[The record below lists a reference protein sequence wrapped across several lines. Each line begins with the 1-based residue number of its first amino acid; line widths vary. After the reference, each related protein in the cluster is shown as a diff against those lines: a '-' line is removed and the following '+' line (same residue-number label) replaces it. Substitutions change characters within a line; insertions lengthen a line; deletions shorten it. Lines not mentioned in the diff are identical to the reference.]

1 MNYLA
6 HIYLASH
13 SDEAM
18 LGALLGDFVKP
29 HSGEQFSAEIEADIV
44 THRKVDSFT
53 DSHPLV
59 LNAKSLFA
67 GPRRRYAGILLD
79 VFYDHLLALHWARY
93 SDVPLDTFIAR
104 FYAALTRRADILPAN
119 LARAAPYMIEQD
131 WLGSYLHY
139 EGVEIAIRR
148 ISTRLSK
155 NGDLLRDGL
164 ADLKANYGPIE
175 TGCHAFFPD
184 LIAFVAQRRRAQCV
198 PASNRPARPE
208 LTILL

>member
-13 SDEAM
+13 SDDAM

-29 HSGEQFSAEIEADIV
+29 HGGHRFSAETEAEIV

-53 DSHPLV
+53 DSHPIV
-59 LNAKSLFA
+59 LDAKALFA

-79 VFYDHLLALHWARY
+79 VFYDHLLASNWARY
-93 SDVPLDTFIAR
+93 ADVPLDAFIAR
-104 FYAALTRRADILPAN
+104 FYAALARRADTLPPN

-131 WLGSYLHY
+131 WLGSYQRY

-164 ADLKANYGPIE
+164 EDLQAHYAALAAGF
-175 TGCHAFFPD
+175 HVFFPE
-184 LIAFVAQRRRAQCV
+184 LIAFVAARRR
-198 PASNRPARPE
+198 
-208 LTILL
+208 